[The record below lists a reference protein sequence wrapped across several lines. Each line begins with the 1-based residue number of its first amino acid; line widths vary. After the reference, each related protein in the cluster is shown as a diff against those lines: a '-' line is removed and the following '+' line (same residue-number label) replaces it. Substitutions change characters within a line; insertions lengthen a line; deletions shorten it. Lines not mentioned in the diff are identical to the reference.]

1 MSGRWWKVTVAVL
14 AVAGGTL
21 WAIGFLVYRP
31 ASNAQPVPQAGPS
44 HAQAN
49 PLPTPTPITVEE
61 EKESLPEFAVG
72 DRVRLRLPAEEPVA
86 VAFHEAS
93 YDDSV
98 RLRPLG
104 MCGICRNLWKFTPPT
119 PVDRELRYMVMDSRG
134 RSQPAT
140 SAADV
145 VVKRNAVI
153 LSPVDGV
160 VRRVKRYRLYGRY
173 RDVRLEIRPDGVRR
187 RRVVLLHL
195 SHVRLRRGD
204 HVQASV
210 TTVGQARRLPFES
223 QVDRY
228 VRGHYPHVHL
238 EVKRPA
244 AGPHAP

>member
-1 MSGRWWKVTVAVL
+1 MPGRWWKVTVAIL
-14 AVAGGTL
+14 AVAGAAL
-21 WAIGFLVYRP
+21 WVVGFLVFRP
-31 ASNAQPVPQAGPS
+31 ASTARPITRAAPLPATT
-44 HAQAN
+44 
-49 PLPTPTPITVEE
+49 PLPTPIEVEE
-61 EKESLPEFAVG
+61 EEPLPSFAVG
-72 DRVRLRLPAEEPVA
+72 DRVRLRLPTEDLVA

-104 MCGICRNLWKFTPPT
+104 VCGVCRNLWKFTPPR
-119 PVDRELRYMVMDSRG
+119 PVNRDLRYMVMDSRG
-134 RSQPAT
+134 RSQSAT

-145 VVKRNAVI
+145 VVERNAVI
-153 LSPVDGV
+153 VSPVDGV

-173 RDVRLEIRPDGVRR
+173 RDFRVEIRPEDVRR

-195 SHVRLRRGD
+195 SHVSLRRGD

-210 TTVGQARRLPFES
+210 TRIGRARKLPFES

-228 VRGHYPHVHL
+228 VRGRYPHVHL

-244 AGPHAP
+244 ARSGTP